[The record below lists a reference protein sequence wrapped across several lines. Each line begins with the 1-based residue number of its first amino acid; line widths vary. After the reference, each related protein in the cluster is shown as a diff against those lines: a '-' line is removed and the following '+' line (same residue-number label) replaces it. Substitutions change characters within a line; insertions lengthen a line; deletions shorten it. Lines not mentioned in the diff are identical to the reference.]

1 MSRSTTFSAER
12 KEAPADEAKIC
23 LPQKMQT
30 IARAPH
36 KNGYCVPNY
45 FLISHTIFFYA
56 LDKIHT
62 INPVVG
68 SQSNANDIAAI
79 AFSNLREKMWRE
91 PNSSL
96 NKIAFS

>member
-30 IARAPH
+30 IARAPI
-36 KNGYCVPNY
+36 KMATAFQII
-45 FLISHTIFFYA
+45 FLLAIRYFYA

-79 AFSNLREKMWRE
+79 AFSNLREKMWQE
-91 PNSSL
+91 PNLLL